1 MVGIDVGIWS
11 TKIVDLQKKKGIYEL
26 RKAYI
31 FPTDRSVV
39 IGKEVEKERLSL
51 FLKHTVQRCKSRS
64 KKVAISLNDENCTV
78 KYTRITQATE
88 EQIEKFCWR
97 EIEGDIPFSRGETNI
112 DCKIIDIDE
121 EKRDMGV
128 VVAAARKDL
137 VENLLSIFKKAGLV
151 LTIIDADALAL
162 YNIWEANCAL
172 ENEKNVLIIDIGS
185 KLTKIL
191 VIIDSKPRFNKMF
204 YIGGYNITSE
214 IENKFGVDENEAKR
228 MKIRAA
234 EDLSVE
240 RKEEI
245 LAIAREKV
253 DNLFTEIKSVVDS
266 FYQNAG
272 EYPPPV
278 EKIFLCGGSSG
289 LPFLKDVAKQYFDV
303 SSVEVLNPF
312 SVFVVKG
319 SLEYIEKKTS
329 SFAIAAG
336 LALRQ

>member
-1 MVGIDVGIWS
+1 MVGIDIGIWS
-11 TKIVDLQKKKGIYEL
+11 TKIVDLQKKRGIYEL
-26 RKAYI
+26 KKAYI
-31 FPTDRSVV
+31 FPTDRSVL
-39 IGKEVEKERLSL
+39 IGKEEERERLAL
-51 FLKHTVQRCKSRS
+51 FLKHIVQRCKSRS

-78 KYTRITQATE
+78 KYTRIAQTPE
-88 EQIEKFCWR
+88 EQIEKLCWR
-97 EIEGDIPFSRGETNI
+97 EIESDVPFNREEANR

-128 VVAAARKDL
+128 VVATARRNL
-137 VENLLSIFKKAGLV
+137 IENLLSIFKKAGLV

-191 VIIDSKPRFNKMF
+191 VIIGAKPRFNKMF

-214 IENKFGVDENEAKR
+214 IEDKFGVDENEAEC
-228 MKIRAA
+228 MKIKAA
-234 EDLSVE
+234 ENLSVE

-245 LAIAREKV
+245 LTIAREKV
-253 DNLFTEIKSVVDS
+253 DNLFTEIKNSVDI

-272 EYPPPV
+272 EYSPPV

-289 LPFLKDVAKQYFDV
+289 LPFLKDVTKQYFDV

-319 SLEYIEKKTS
+319 SLEYIEKKAS